1 MNRPRHISLELNI
14 ILLQLPMPICLNL
27 LHKNNFG
34 LAELV
39 PALHFAEPFSDW
51 TPGLHVI

>member
-1 MNRPRHISLELNI
+1 MNRTRHISLELNI
-14 ILLQLPMPICLNL
+14 ILLQLPMPICLSL

-39 PALHFAEPFSDW
+39 PALHFAEPFSD
-51 TPGLHVI
+51 